1 MVRQN
6 IRLAYHAVLKLLRQL
21 VANWRIGPA
30 AYDWDRIS
38 GCLSVCNAREFL
50 VDRAFCRMYS
60 HQVVG

>member
-30 AYDWDRIS
+30 AYD
-38 GCLSVCNAREFL
+38 
-50 VDRAFCRMYS
+50 
-60 HQVVG
+60 